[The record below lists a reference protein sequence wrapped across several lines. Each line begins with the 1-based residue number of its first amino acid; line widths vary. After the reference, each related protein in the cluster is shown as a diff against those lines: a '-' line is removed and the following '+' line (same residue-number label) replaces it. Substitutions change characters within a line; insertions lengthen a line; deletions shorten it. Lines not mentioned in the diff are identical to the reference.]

1 MIIILADPT
10 PTPLHKEIFA
20 NIFIALQWSTGCVI
34 KNFPIPI
41 FLTILYASYDVPYYF
56 VYISAPSCCTEMGLN
71 LVWNIPKEGC
81 IPSSKMVIARKI
93 MNKSWR
99 YHISRYQ
106 IIHHFKFLKS
116 DTPYHFAYISA
127 SQYGTEMFLYS
138 RQSYKSHLS
147 NEICLSHLACL

>member
-1 MIIILADPT
+1 MRVRGKISGKMHKQYICGSISGKPPKMTSGSFQPLAY
-10 PTPLHKEIFA
+10 
-20 NIFIALQWSTGCVI
+20 QCGTGCPK
-34 KNFPIPI
+34 KNVPKIVWI
-41 FLTILYASYDVPYYF
+41 ISSATSTLDGWGISHLKVGLVAHIGKQSYKQND
-56 VYISAPSCCTEMGLN
+56 MG
-71 LVWNIPKEGC
+71 
-81 IPSSKMVIARKI
+81 
-93 MNKSWR
+93 